1 MPLCAGLALAT
12 SERRIKM
19 IDKAIEEPFE
29 ANISGKVSDERF
41 VKMTDNYEKE
51 QKELLELVADGN
63 KINAGC
69 RAKQGGFEAAD
80 EGTSGLHG
88 HPAAH
93 PGDCQCADTAYRSP
107 QQGQKNKKGEGGHLP
122 YCRRTV
128 HPADGTGA
136 ADGDGG
142 DTPKP
147 AAVRNFCIKQNTV

>member
-1 MPLCAGLALAT
+1 
-12 SERRIKM
+12 M

-29 ANISGKVSDERF
+29 ANISVKVSDERF

-63 KINAGC
+63 KIIAGC

-93 PGDCQCADTAYRSP
+93 P
-107 QQGQKNKKGEGGHLP
+107 
-122 YCRRTV
+122 
-128 HPADGTGA
+128 
-136 ADGDGG
+136 
-142 DTPKP
+142 
-147 AAVRNFCIKQNTV
+147 